1 MDSFLSVA
9 KQASM
14 LLDAETYVK
23 TVASVLLGLL
33 TIYFLYRSVRLL
45 SEVLYFF
52 VLYVVFTA
60 MLLSFIYAMLQK
72 AVVKEFVRMKIVEF
86 IGSTV

>member
-1 MDSFLSVA
+1 MDLLTSIA

-60 MLLSFIYAMLQK
+60 TLLSFIYAMLQK
-72 AVVKEFVRMKIVEF
+72 PVVKEFVRMKIVEF